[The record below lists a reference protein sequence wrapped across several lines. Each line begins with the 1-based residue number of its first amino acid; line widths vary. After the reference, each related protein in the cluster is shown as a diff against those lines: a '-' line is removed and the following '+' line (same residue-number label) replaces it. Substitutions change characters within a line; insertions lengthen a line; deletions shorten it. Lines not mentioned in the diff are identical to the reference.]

1 MYFRFGFI
9 FLPRVVGHD
18 DTVTS
23 SGNVSLSRRTTF
35 LCPFLSCFVA
45 GRWCFGFCDRA
56 METREAG
63 PRDGAAHVQKSK
75 VMVFSIQLSVFFFA
89 ILTLTGIYRWSN
101 TYHFCDYAVS
111 NYGKNFTLG

>member
-1 MYFRFGFI
+1 MYFHFGFI
-9 FLPRVVGHD
+9 FLPRVVRHD

-23 SGNVSLSRRTTF
+23 SGNVSLSGRTTF

-56 METREAG
+56 IETREAG

-75 VMVFSIQLSVFFFA
+75 VMVFSIQLSVFFLRF
-89 ILTLTGIYRWSN
+89 
-101 TYHFCDYAVS
+101 
-111 NYGKNFTLG
+111 